1 MTIKNGDICLICGH
15 GKMLERVVTEVF
27 TYKNQVCRIEDYHI
41 FKCDKCEEELV
52 SPKSLKES
60 EKTLTDFRR
69 TVDGLLT
76 SDEIKSIRKKLG
88 ATQKDLA
95 EMLEVG
101 EKTFARYENGQVTQ
115 SRAMDFTLRALNMH
129 PSLLHSI
136 KNGKKAETDYAGYKV
151 IAVQTVSTR
160 EWGKFPIKYPLPL
173 VPLIDE
179 YGKEDY
185 PADAA

>member
-1 MTIKNGDICLICGH
+1 MIKDRDICLICGQ
-15 GKMLERVVTEVF
+15 GMMSERVITEVF
-27 TYKNQVCRIEDYHI
+27 TYKEQVCKIEDYHI

-52 SPKSLKES
+52 SPKSLRES

-76 SDEIKSIRKKLG
+76 SDEIKAIRKKLG
-88 ATQKDLA
+88 ATQKELA

-129 PSLLHSI
+129 PNLLHSI
-136 KNGKKAETDYAGYKV
+136 KLGRKADTDFFGYKV
-151 IAVQTVSTR
+151 IAVQSVSTR
-160 EWGKFPIKYPLPL
+160 EWGKYSIKYSLPL
-173 VPLIDE
+173 MSLVDRYGREDE
-179 YGKEDY
+179 A
-185 PADAA
+185 ADAA